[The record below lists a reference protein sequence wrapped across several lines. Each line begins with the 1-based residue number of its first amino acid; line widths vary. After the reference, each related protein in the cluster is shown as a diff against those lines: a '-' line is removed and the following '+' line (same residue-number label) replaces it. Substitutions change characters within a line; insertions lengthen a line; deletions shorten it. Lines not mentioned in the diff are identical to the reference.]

1 MKPAKLILQ
10 NFKKWKSLNVDFPE
24 NGVLIVKGPP
34 DSGKSSV
41 LQAIDTLCKCGKS
54 DNLLNRDS
62 SSGNSSVSFVAA
74 DGLTYELNQDLT
86 ADTNRFL
93 LSMPNGINTRK
104 IADIQSIVKYNPFT
118 LDEFINMSYTAE
130 GKRKQIDIM
139 LKIMPKEIQD
149 EFFALEFEEK
159 ELTGKSPELRK
170 KMEASIATLHTLKQ
184 SVTELDFT
192 DTKEELISKGTS
204 IKKTLSASSTYKDKL
219 SDLCAWLNSTQSG
232 DVDIFE
238 GKALRVILN
247 EELDSISASVIS
259 LSDEK
264 ELTAKRYFQLE
275 AQEKSTE
282 SINKTQLEV
291 DLNTKLFR
299 DNETSIEQK
308 REAKK
313 ALIAG
318 YKFPFENI
326 VVDTDGVW
334 IRVDGQLYEL
344 KREQVSTSELYK
356 GCFEIATAIESND
369 LVLIDRGESLGMKNI
384 EWIDEIAKTRDVLVL
399 ITVVDD
405 STDNVL
411 FEIID
416 NK

>member
-41 LQAIDTLCKCGKS
+41 LQAIDTLGKCGKS
-54 DNLLNRDS
+54 DNLLSRDS

-86 ADTNRFL
+86 ADNNRFL

-130 GKRKQIDIM
+130 GKRKQRDIL

-170 KMEASIATLHTLKQ
+170 KMESSIATLHTLKQ
-184 SVTELDFT
+184 SVTKLDFT
-192 DTKEELISKGTS
+192 DTKEELIKQGKELKESLES
-204 IKKTLSASSTYKDKL
+204 ISSYKEKLSAIHSWMNENEKLFKDNEFFAKL
-219 SDLCAWLNSTQSG
+219 SSEYNTT
-232 DVDIFE
+232 
-238 GKALRVILN
+238 
-247 EELDSISASVIS
+247 LDSFTKTT
-259 LSDEK
+259 EKK
-264 ELTAKRYFQLE
+264 ELAAKRYFQLE
-275 AQEKSTE
+275 ANEKSTE

-291 DLNTKLFR
+291 DTNTKLFR

-308 REAKK
+308 RESKK

-318 YKFPFENI
+318 YEFPFENI

-384 EWIDEIAKTRDVLVL
+384 EWIDDIAKTRDVLVL

>member
-41 LQAIDTLCKCGKS
+41 LQAIDTLGKCGKS
-54 DNLLNRDS
+54 DNLLSRDS

-130 GKRKQIDIM
+130 GKRKQRDIL

-184 SVTELDFT
+184 SVTELNFT
-192 DTKEELISKGTS
+192 ATKESLIEDGKLLKAG
-204 IKKTLSASSTYKDKL
+204 LESATAYKDKL
-219 SDLCAWLNSTQSG
+219 FPLLVFMREEKELSLKGLFSELINEHEHILG
-232 DVDIFE
+232 
-238 GKALRVILN
+238 VIEN
-247 EELDSISASVIS
+247 TSEK
-259 LSDEK
+259 K

-275 AQEKSTE
+275 AHEKSTE

-299 DNETSIEQK
+299 DNETSIEQR

-313 ALIAG
+313 ALIAW

>member
-10 NFKKWKSLNVDFPE
+10 NFKKWKSLNIDFPE

-130 GKRKQIDIM
+130 GKRKQRDIL

-184 SVTELDFT
+184 SVTELNFT
-192 DTKEELISKGTS
+192 ATKESLIEDGKLLKAG
-204 IKKTLSASSTYKDKL
+204 LESAIAYKDKL
-219 SDLCAWLNSTQSG
+219 FPLLVFMREEKELSLKGLFSELINEHEHILG
-232 DVDIFE
+232 
-238 GKALRVILN
+238 VIEN
-247 EELDSISASVIS
+247 TSEK
-259 LSDEK
+259 K

-275 AQEKSTE
+275 ANEKSTE

-318 YKFPFENI
+318 HKFPFENI

-384 EWIDEIAKTRDVLVL
+384 EWIDDIAKTRDVLVL

>member
-10 NFKKWKSLNVDFPE
+10 NFKKWKSLNIDFPE

-130 GKRKQIDIM
+130 GKRKQRDIL
-139 LKIMPKEIQD
+139 LKIMPNEIQD

-184 SVTELDFT
+184 SVTELNFT
-192 DTKEELISKGTS
+192 ATKESLIEDGKLLKAG
-204 IKKTLSASSTYKDKL
+204 LESATAYKDKL
-219 SDLCAWLNSTQSG
+219 FQLLVFMREEKELSLKGLFSELINEHEHILG
-232 DVDIFE
+232 
-238 GKALRVILN
+238 VIEN
-247 EELDSISASVIS
+247 IS
-259 LSDEK
+259 EKK

-275 AQEKSTE
+275 ANEKSTE

-318 YKFPFENI
+318 YEFPFENI

-384 EWIDEIAKTRDVLVL
+384 EWIDDIAKTRDVLVL

>member
-41 LQAIDTLCKCGKS
+41 LQAIDTLGKCGKS
-54 DNLLNRDS
+54 DNLLSRDS

-93 LSMPNGINTRK
+93 LSMPDGINTRK

-130 GKRKQIDIM
+130 GKRKQRDIL

-192 DTKEELISKGTS
+192 ATKESLIEDGKLLKAG
-204 IKKTLSASSTYKDKL
+204 LESATAYKDKL
-219 SDLCAWLNSTQSG
+219 FPLLVFMREDKELSLKGLFSELINEHEHILG
-232 DVDIFE
+232 
-238 GKALRVILN
+238 VIEN
-247 EELDSISASVIS
+247 TSEK
-259 LSDEK
+259 K

-275 AQEKSTE
+275 AHDKSTE

-299 DNETSIEQK
+299 DNVTSIEQK

-313 ALIAG
+313 AIIAG

>member
-10 NFKKWKSLNVDFPE
+10 NFKKWKSLNVDFPD

-41 LQAIDTLCKCGKS
+41 LQAIDTLGKCGKS
-54 DNLLNRDS
+54 DNLLSRDS

-93 LSMPNGINTRK
+93 LSMPNGVNTRK

-130 GKRKQIDIM
+130 GKRKQRDIL

-159 ELTGKSPELRK
+159 ELAGKSPELRK

-184 SVTELDFT
+184 SVTELNFT
-192 DTKEELISKGTS
+192 ATKESLIEDGKLLKAG
-204 IKKTLSASSTYKDKL
+204 LESATAYKDKL
-219 SDLCAWLNSTQSG
+219 FPLLVFMREDKELSLKGLFSELVNEHEHILGVIESTS
-232 DVDIFE
+232 E
-238 GKALRVILN
+238 K
-247 EELDSISASVIS
+247 
-259 LSDEK
+259 K

-275 AQEKSTE
+275 ANEKSTE

-318 YKFPFENI
+318 HKFPFENI

-384 EWIDEIAKTRDVLVL
+384 EWIDDIAKTRDVLVL

>member
-1 MKPAKLILQ
+1 MKPTRLIFE
-10 NFKKWKSLNVDFPE
+10 NYKKFKSLNIDFPA

-34 DSGKSSV
+34 NSGKSSV
-41 LQAIDTLCKCGKS
+41 LQAIDTLGRCGKS
-54 DNLLNRDS
+54 ENLLSRDS
-62 SSGNSSVSFVAA
+62 NSGNIETSFLAA
-74 DGLTYELNQDLT
+74 DGLTYCLKQDLT

-93 LSMPNGINTRK
+93 LTMPNGINTRK
-104 IADIQSIVKYNPFT
+104 ISDIQSILKYNPFT

-130 GKRKQIDIM
+130 GRRKQRDFL

-192 DTKEELISKGTS
+192 DTKEELLQQGKLNKIDLDFYSEYKSKSEPLFTWLS
-204 IKKTLSASSTYKDKL
+204 LLVANDESNRTMFADSLFKQYFVCDRFITELSNIK
-219 SDLCAWLNSTQSG
+219 
-232 DVDIFE
+232 
-238 GKALRVILN
+238 
-247 EELDSISASVIS
+247 EELSR
-259 LSDEK
+259 K
-264 ELTAKRYFQLE
+264 YYQLE
-275 AQEKSTE
+275 AHEKATE

-299 DNETSIEQK
+299 DNETSIELK

-318 YKFPFENI
+318 YKFPLENI

-369 LVLIDRGESLGMKNI
+369 LVLIDRGESLGLKNI
-384 EWIDEIAKTRDVLVL
+384 EWIDDIAKTRDVLVL

-411 FEIID
+411 FELVN

>member
-1 MKPAKLILQ
+1 M
-10 NFKKWKSLNVDFPE
+10 
-24 NGVLIVKGPP
+24 
-34 DSGKSSV
+34 
-41 LQAIDTLCKCGKS
+41 
-54 DNLLNRDS
+54 
-62 SSGNSSVSFVAA
+62 
-74 DGLTYELNQDLT
+74 
-86 ADTNRFL
+86 
-93 LSMPNGINTRK
+93 
-104 IADIQSIVKYNPFT
+104 
-118 LDEFINMSYTAE
+118 
-130 GKRKQIDIM
+130 
-139 LKIMPKEIQD
+139 
-149 EFFALEFEEK
+149 
-159 ELTGKSPELRK
+159 
-170 KMEASIATLHTLKQ
+170 
-184 SVTELDFT
+184 
-192 DTKEELISKGTS
+192 
-204 IKKTLSASSTYKDKL
+204 
-219 SDLCAWLNSTQSG
+219 CAWLNSTQSG

-259 LSDEK
+259 LSEEK

-275 AQEKSTE
+275 AHEKYTE

-318 YKFPFENI
+318 HKFPFENI

-384 EWIDEIAKTRDVLVL
+384 EWIDDIAKTRDVLVL

>member
-41 LQAIDTLCKCGKS
+41 LQAIDTLGKCGKS
-54 DNLLNRDS
+54 DNLLSRDS

-93 LSMPNGINTRK
+93 LSMPDGINTRK

-130 GKRKQIDIM
+130 GKRKQRDIL

-192 DTKEELISKGTS
+192 ATKESLIEDGKLLKAG
-204 IKKTLSASSTYKDKL
+204 LESATAYKDKL
-219 SDLCAWLNSTQSG
+219 FPLLVFMREDKELSLKGLFSELINEHEHILG
-232 DVDIFE
+232 
-238 GKALRVILN
+238 VIEN
-247 EELDSISASVIS
+247 TSEK
-259 LSDEK
+259 K

-275 AQEKSTE
+275 AHDKSTE

-299 DNETSIEQK
+299 DNVTSIEQK

-313 ALIAG
+313 AIIAG

-384 EWIDEIAKTRDVLVL
+384 EWIDDIAKTRDVLVL

>member
-24 NGVLIVKGPP
+24 NGVLIVSGPP

-54 DNLLNRDS
+54 DNLLSRDS

-130 GKRKQIDIM
+130 GKRKQRDIL

-192 DTKEELISKGTS
+192 ATKEALIEDGKLLKAG
-204 IKKTLSASSTYKDKL
+204 LESATAYKDKL
-219 SDLCAWLNSTQSG
+219 FPLFMFMREEKELSLKGLFSELINEHEHILG
-232 DVDIFE
+232 
-238 GKALRVILN
+238 VIEN
-247 EELDSISASVIS
+247 TSEK
-259 LSDEK
+259 K

-275 AQEKSTE
+275 AHEKATE

-299 DNETSIEQK
+299 DNETSIELK

-313 ALIAG
+313 DLIAG

>member
-1 MKPAKLILQ
+1 MKPTRLIFE
-10 NFKKWKSLNVDFPE
+10 NYKKFKSLNIDFPA

-34 DSGKSSV
+34 NSGKSSV
-41 LQAIDTLCKCGKS
+41 LQAIDTLGRCGKS
-54 DNLLNRDS
+54 ENLLSRDS
-62 SSGNSSVSFVAA
+62 DSGNIETSFVAA
-74 DGLTYELNQDLT
+74 DGLTYCLKQDLT

-93 LSMPNGINTRK
+93 LTMPNGINTRK
-104 IADIQSIVKYNPFT
+104 IADIQSILKYNPFT

-130 GKRKQIDIM
+130 GRRKQRDFL

-170 KMEASIATLHTLKQ
+170 KMESAIASLHTLKQ

-192 DTKEELISKGTS
+192 ATKESLIEEGKSLKAGLEAAAAYKEKLSVLYNFMTDKDYLRNGSFYDSVKAEYDHITGVVDGTS
-204 IKKTLSASSTYKDKL
+204 
-219 SDLCAWLNSTQSG
+219 
-232 DVDIFE
+232 E
-238 GKALRVILN
+238 R
-247 EELDSISASVIS
+247 
-259 LSDEK
+259 K
-264 ELTAKRYFQLE
+264 ELASKRYYQLE
-275 AQEKSTE
+275 AHEKTTE
-282 SINKTQLEV
+282 AVNKATLEV
-291 DLNTKLFR
+291 DSSTKLFR
-299 DNETSIEQK
+299 DNET
-308 REAKK
+308 
-313 ALIAG
+313 LIAEKRDAKMALVAG
-318 YKFPFENI
+318 YEFPFSNI
-326 VVDTDGVW
+326 VVDSDGVW

-369 LVLIDRGESLGMKNI
+369 LVLIDRGESLGLKNI
-384 EWIDEIAKTRDVLVL
+384 EWIDDIAKTRDVLVL

-411 FEIID
+411 FELVN

>member
-1 MKPAKLILQ
+1 M
-10 NFKKWKSLNVDFPE
+10 
-24 NGVLIVKGPP
+24 
-34 DSGKSSV
+34 
-41 LQAIDTLCKCGKS
+41 
-54 DNLLNRDS
+54 
-62 SSGNSSVSFVAA
+62 
-74 DGLTYELNQDLT
+74 
-86 ADTNRFL
+86 
-93 LSMPNGINTRK
+93 
-104 IADIQSIVKYNPFT
+104 
-118 LDEFINMSYTAE
+118 
-130 GKRKQIDIM
+130 
-139 LKIMPKEIQD
+139 
-149 EFFALEFEEK
+149 
-159 ELTGKSPELRK
+159 
-170 KMEASIATLHTLKQ
+170 
-184 SVTELDFT
+184 
-192 DTKEELISKGTS
+192 
-204 IKKTLSASSTYKDKL
+204 
-219 SDLCAWLNSTQSG
+219 CAWLNSTQSG

-384 EWIDEIAKTRDVLVL
+384 EWIDDIAKTRDVLVL

>member
-130 GKRKQIDIM
+130 GKRKQRDIL
-139 LKIMPKEIQD
+139 LKSMPKDIQD

-159 ELTGKSPELRK
+159 ELTVKSPELRK
-170 KMEASIATLHTLKQ
+170 KMEASIAMLHTLKQ
-184 SVTELDFT
+184 SVTELEFT
-192 DTKEELISKGTS
+192 DTKAELLDQGTTL
-204 IKKTLSASSTYKDKL
+204 KKALEFSSAYKDKL
-219 SDLCAWLNSTQSG
+219 DALCSWMMSQSTSLEG
-232 DVDIFE
+232 SELLALLSFE
-238 GKALRVILN
+238 LGA
-247 EELDSISASVIS
+247 ISASVVS

-275 AQEKSTE
+275 AHEKATE
-282 SINKTQLEV
+282 SINKTQIEV

-318 YKFPFENI
+318 YEFPFENI

-384 EWIDEIAKTRDVLVL
+384 EWIDDIAKTRDVLVL

>member
-10 NFKKWKSLNVDFPE
+10 NFKKWKSLNIDFPE

-41 LQAIDTLCKCGKS
+41 LQAIDTLGKCGKS
-54 DNLLNRDS
+54 DNLLSRDS
-62 SSGNSSVSFVAA
+62 SSGNSAVSFVAA

-130 GKRKQIDIM
+130 GKRKQRDIL

-184 SVTELDFT
+184 SVTDLNFT
-192 DTKEELISKGTS
+192 ATKESLIEDGKLLKAG
-204 IKKTLSASSTYKDKL
+204 LESATAYKDKL
-219 SDLCAWLNSTQSG
+219 FPLLVFMREDKELSLKGLFSELINEHEHILG
-232 DVDIFE
+232 
-238 GKALRVILN
+238 VIEN
-247 EELDSISASVIS
+247 TSEK
-259 LSDEK
+259 K

-275 AQEKSTE
+275 AHEKSTE

-291 DLNTKLFR
+291 DSNTKLFR

-384 EWIDEIAKTRDVLVL
+384 EWIDDIAKTRDVLVL

>member
-41 LQAIDTLCKCGKS
+41 LQAIDTLGKCGKS
-54 DNLLNRDS
+54 DNLLSRDS
-62 SSGNSSVSFVAA
+62 HSGNSSVSFVAA

-93 LSMPNGINTRK
+93 LSMPNGVNTRK

-130 GKRKQIDIM
+130 GKRKQRDIL
-139 LKIMPKEIQD
+139 LKSMPKEIQD

-192 DTKEELISKGTS
+192 DTKEELIKQGKELKESLES
-204 IKKTLSASSTYKDKL
+204 ISSYKEKLSAIYSWMNENEKLFKDNEFFAKL
-219 SDLCAWLNSTQSG
+219 SSEYNTT
-232 DVDIFE
+232 
-238 GKALRVILN
+238 
-247 EELDSISASVIS
+247 LDSFTKTT
-259 LSDEK
+259 EKK

-275 AQEKSTE
+275 AHEKATE

-299 DNETSIEQK
+299 DNETSIKQK

-318 YKFPFENI
+318 HKFPFENI

-356 GCFEIATAIESND
+356 GCFEISTAIESND

>member
-41 LQAIDTLCKCGKS
+41 LQAIDTLGKCGKS
-54 DNLLNRDS
+54 DNLLSRDS
-62 SSGNSSVSFVAA
+62 SSGNSAVSFVAA

-130 GKRKQIDIM
+130 GKRKQRDI
-139 LKIMPKEIQD
+139 LLQIMPKEIQD

-184 SVTELDFT
+184 SVTELNFT
-192 DTKEELISKGTS
+192 ATKESLIEDGKLLKAG
-204 IKKTLSASSTYKDKL
+204 LESATAYKDKL
-219 SDLCAWLNSTQSG
+219 FPLLVFMREEKELSLKGLFSELINEHEHILG
-232 DVDIFE
+232 
-238 GKALRVILN
+238 VIEN
-247 EELDSISASVIS
+247 TSEK
-259 LSDEK
+259 K

-275 AQEKSTE
+275 AHEKATE
-282 SINKTQLEV
+282 YINKTQLEV

-318 YKFPFENI
+318 HKFPFENI

>member
-1 MKPAKLILQ
+1 MKPDRLDLY
-10 NFKKWKSLNVDFPE
+10 NFKTWANLHLEFPKSGAF
-24 NGVLIVKGPP
+24 IICGPP
-34 DSGKSSV
+34 NKGKSAII
-41 LQAIDTLCKCGKS
+41 QAIDTLGRCGKS
-54 DNLLNRDS
+54 DNLLSRGSDSGS
-62 SSGNSSVSFVAA
+62 SSITFPGA
-74 DGLTYELNQDLT
+74 DGLKYELKQDLT
-86 ADTNRFL
+86 ADNNRFL

-130 GKRKQIDIM
+130 GKRKQRDIL

-275 AQEKSTE
+275 AHEKSTD

>member
-10 NFKKWKSLNVDFPE
+10 NFKKWKSLNIDFPE

-130 GKRKQIDIM
+130 GKRKQRDIL

-184 SVTELDFT
+184 SVTELNFT
-192 DTKEELISKGTS
+192 ATKESLIEDGKLLKAG
-204 IKKTLSASSTYKDKL
+204 LESATAYKDKL
-219 SDLCAWLNSTQSG
+219 FPLLVFMREEKELSLKGLFSELINEHEHILG
-232 DVDIFE
+232 
-238 GKALRVILN
+238 VIEN
-247 EELDSISASVIS
+247 TSEK
-259 LSDEK
+259 K

-275 AQEKSTE
+275 ANEKSTE

-318 YKFPFENI
+318 HKFPFENI

-384 EWIDEIAKTRDVLVL
+384 EWIDDIAKTRDVLVL

>member
-41 LQAIDTLCKCGKS
+41 LQAIDTLGKCGKS
-54 DNLLNRDS
+54 DNLLSRDS

-130 GKRKQIDIM
+130 GKRKQRDIL

>member
-93 LSMPNGINTRK
+93 LSIPNGINTRK

-130 GKRKQIDIM
+130 GKRKQRDIL

-159 ELTGKSPELRK
+159 ELTGKSPDLRK

-384 EWIDEIAKTRDVLVL
+384 EWIDDIAKTRDVLVL

>member
-41 LQAIDTLCKCGKS
+41 LQAIDTLGKCGKS
-54 DNLLNRDS
+54 DNLLSRDS

-130 GKRKQIDIM
+130 GKRKQRDIL

-192 DTKEELISKGTS
+192 DTKEELIKQGKELKESLES
-204 IKKTLSASSTYKDKL
+204 ISSYKEKLSAIYSWMNENEKLFKDNEFFAKL
-219 SDLCAWLNSTQSG
+219 SSEYNTT
-232 DVDIFE
+232 
-238 GKALRVILN
+238 
-247 EELDSISASVIS
+247 LDSFTKTT
-259 LSDEK
+259 EKK

-275 AQEKSTE
+275 AHEKATE

-318 YKFPFENI
+318 YKFPFDNI

-384 EWIDEIAKTRDVLVL
+384 EWIDDIAKTRDVLVL